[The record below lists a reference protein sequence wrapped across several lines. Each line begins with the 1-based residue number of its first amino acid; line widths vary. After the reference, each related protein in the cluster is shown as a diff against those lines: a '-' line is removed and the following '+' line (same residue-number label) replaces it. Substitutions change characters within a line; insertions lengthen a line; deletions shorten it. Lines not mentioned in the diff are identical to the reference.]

1 MGIGGRGKVMDS
13 PAKNV
18 SIVTLNPGNVKR
30 GWCYSCGQ
38 TMWTPASGEYVCDRC
53 GRSLTGRKLLPQR
66 LKQVFDF
73 QSWDDDVSLRGL
85 GGPSPSGA
93 ATELRC
99 HRTTIDKLAQMG
111 VLERSV
117 YDKDGFYVVYIS
129 DRSIQKALANKAK
142 TGKWTD
148 SGEKRKGQ
156 LWKLLRKGLR
166 IAGDKN

>member
-1 MGIGGRGKVMDS
+1 
-13 PAKNV
+13 
-18 SIVTLNPGNVKR
+18 
-30 GWCYSCGQ
+30 
-38 TMWTPASGEYVCDRC
+38 
-53 GRSLTGRKLLPQR
+53 
-66 LKQVFDF
+66 
-73 QSWDDDVSLRGL
+73 
-85 GGPSPSGA
+85 
-93 ATELRC
+93 
-99 HRTTIDKLAQMG
+99 MG